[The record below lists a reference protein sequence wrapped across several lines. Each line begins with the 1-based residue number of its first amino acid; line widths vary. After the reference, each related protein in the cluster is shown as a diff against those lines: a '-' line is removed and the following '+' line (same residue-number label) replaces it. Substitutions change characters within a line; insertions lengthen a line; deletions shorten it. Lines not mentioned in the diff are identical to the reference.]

1 MSCYQGNNTT
11 SERNLCKRGSSI
23 IPPLPT
29 GAHCVLIFTKA
40 PVVRKEYRRDED
52 LPTVKENSAISCNIR
67 VLLSTVELSLHPLSS
82 HEVESVRKEKERLTA
97 ASAAL
102 SFPFMYTSLD
112 WKVSLL
118 SFMVPFFLE
127 SSAHVPAAAVV
138 SFIGSRGLTG
148 TKPDPRKPPLKEK
161 E

>member
-1 MSCYQGNNTT
+1 M
-11 SERNLCKRGSSI
+11 
-23 IPPLPT
+23 P
-29 GAHCVLIFTKA
+29 HCVLIFTKA
-40 PVVRKEYRRDED
+40 PVGRKEDRRDED

-118 SFMVPFFLE
+118 SFMVPF
-127 SSAHVPAAAVV
+127 
-138 SFIGSRGLTG
+138 SRAQL
-148 TKPDPRKPPLKEK
+148 KMKEK
-161 E
+161 GRHTRQLMPFSIFN